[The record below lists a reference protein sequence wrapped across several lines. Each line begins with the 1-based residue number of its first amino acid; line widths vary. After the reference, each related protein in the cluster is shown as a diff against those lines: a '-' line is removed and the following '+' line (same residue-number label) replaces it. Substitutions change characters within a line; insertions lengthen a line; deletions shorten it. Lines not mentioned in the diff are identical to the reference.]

1 MALNAIKAPLV
12 HYPNKGNTITVGG
25 TVVDFTSQQY
35 EYVTTTIAR
44 QQTISN
50 RQLTNSSSTNP
61 QYTIEFGEKY
71 LPKLEL
77 KGEDDDFGR
86 PSYTWLY
93 DKKIIGTY
101 LDETDLVAEF
111 TTKVTGKDL
120 YDTIT
125 KPVLDDGT
133 VTVFIDGETD
143 SGKNK
148 NLFDEGD
155 ITRSNTDGVGATG
168 KGVLTQVFVTRI
180 ESNSRTTYDVNVVII
195 NTYLAIATEDYD
207 TKNEDVNLEL
217 YAANGGGRDP
227 EYIKDTK
234 NEKTTA
240 TVKNDDIDVEDV
252 KENDKFLATV
262 ADGKV
267 QTLVAPEI
275 LSDVSIDS
283 FRLDRDVTVDGT
295 TYEYADTAKYDVEVL
310 NAYSKNNLKDTT
322 YNVVLDPYGYL
333 IGIEQNEAV
342 NQYVFV
348 TGMDGG
354 VSNLATK
361 NADANVI
368 FLDGKME
375 TVTVN
380 VGKSQGLDSDDV
392 TEGYALINAFTMI
405 GRANI
410 KGSKSEVSMNV
421 LKRAWLPHSWNCS
434 FLNHFVAIL

>member
-1 MALNAIKAPLV
+1 M
-12 HYPNKGNTITVGG
+12 
-25 TVVDFTSQQY
+25 
-35 EYVTTTIAR
+35 
-44 QQTISN
+44 
-50 RQLTNSSSTNP
+50 
-61 QYTIEFGEKY
+61 
-71 LPKLEL
+71 
-77 KGEDDDFGR
+77 
-86 PSYTWLY
+86 
-93 DKKIIGTY
+93 
-101 LDETDLVAEF
+101 AEF

-380 VGKSQGLDSDDV
+380 
-392 TEGYALINAFTMI
+392 E
-405 GRANI
+405 
-410 KGSKSEVSMNV
+410 
-421 LKRAWLPHSWNCS
+421 
-434 FLNHFVAIL
+434 